1 MQELISVVIP
11 VYNCGPYLD
20 DCLNSL
26 VAQTWQ
32 NWEAILVDDG
42 STDDSPAKC
51 DAWAKRDPRVWVIHQ
66 QNQGV
71 SAARNAGIDAAKG
84 KYLAFVDADDWVEP
98 EYLAILHRILGNTQ
112 LAICCVYDTSD
123 WNEKVWDEVVS
134 LQTLRTTPSR
144 YANPVYINYPCN
156 KLFLTEIIQENQLR
170 FPEHVRRCEDAY
182 FVQDYLL
189 CCREISVTA
198 KKLYRYVQRDGSAM
212 HSFYEGVCDDE
223 IPLMQRQYELFHGQP
238 LTDTEEQAYRLWEWG
253 KVLAILRYIARYAP
267 KGKERNSQLQK
278 LRSSTINR
286 VSQESRILKKR
297 IGIKAK
303 LACLLFRGS
312 QYSLLCVLLNRS

>member
-1 MQELISVVIP
+1 MQKLISVVIP

-26 VAQTWQ
+26 VAQTWK

-51 DAWAKRDPRVWVIHQ
+51 DAWAERDARVQVIHQ

-98 EYLAILHRILGNTQ
+98 EYLAILHRILGSTQ

-123 WNEKVWDEVVS
+123 WNEKVRDEVVS
-134 LQTLRTTPSR
+134 LQTLRTMPSQ

-156 KLFLTEIIQENQLR
+156 KLFLTEIIRENHLR

-189 CCREISVTA
+189 CCQEISVTA
-198 KKLYRYVQRDGSAM
+198 KKMYRYVQRDGSAM
-212 HSFYEGVCDDE
+212 HSFYAGVCDDE

-238 LTDTEEQAYRLWEWG
+238 LMQQEEERFTSWEFG
-253 KVLAILRYIARYAP
+253 KFLSIVHYIFKYAP
-267 KGKERNSQLQK
+267 TSLTAKHYITRL
-278 LRSSTINR
+278 TR
-286 VSQESRILKKR
+286 VDAVKQCLKKS
-297 IGIKAK
+297 ISISALGIRNRAI
-303 LACLLFRGS
+303 ALLFLVKCYTACRWILQS
-312 QYSLLCVLLNRS
+312 T